1 MRTEPSVPNAEYLI
15 KSIAEQG
22 YTLESSIADLIDN
35 SVSAGATRIEVL
47 IDTRSRPLQLFI
59 ADNGH
64 GMSEDELKKN
74 MNFPSSSME
83 EERESE
89 DLGRFG
95 LGMKTASFA
104 QTRRFTVL
112 SRKAGEVTYAGRTW
126 DVNHLS
132 NASWEII
139 VHNDEEIYDCIN
151 KYNELSHGFLY
162 PFPDCTPNTI
172 VIWDGLYKFEENI
185 DPDQQSEILQ
195 KELNETIT
203 EHLQLIFHRFM
214 ERKDQ
219 LKIRINNNH
228 LKPFNPFPDSARG
241 ISAQQKTLLGNKLS
255 LEGFVLPNR
264 SLAESK
270 GASEWTLSHKSLID
284 MEGMYVY
291 RADRII
297 VFGGWNAIIKKS
309 ARLQLARLRV
319 EIGNGIDQLFHLNV
333 AKSSITIPYGER
345 IAFIRYVSALKT
357 EAEKEYRNYVI
368 TVPKTK
374 GEIKSL
380 FMKVP
385 TSNGLSL
392 EFDENFPLLQ
402 SLTDSLDQQQ
412 RKKMRIIFKMV
423 TTTMNKLRRVQSDV
437 NFVELAEKSGFSE
450 MEMKEMIGLLLDGGM
465 NRKDILNEIIPSMG
479 ISENS
484 LPESILN
491 LLK

>member
-1 MRTEPSVPNAEYLI
+1 MRTEQSVPNAEYLI

-35 SVSAGATRIEVL
+35 SVSAGANRIEVL
-47 IDTRSRPLQLFI
+47 IDTRARPLQLFI

-64 GMSEDELKKN
+64 GMSEEELKKN

-83 EERESE
+83 AERKSE

-112 SRKAGEVTYAGRTW
+112 SRKAGEETFAGRTW
-126 DVNHLS
+126 DVNHLAD
-132 NASWEII
+132 ASWEII
-139 VHNDEEIYDCIN
+139 VHNDKEIN
-151 KYNELSHGFLY
+151 ASVKKYRELSQGFLN
-162 PFPDCTPNTI
+162 PFSDFTPNTI

-185 DPDQQSEILQ
+185 DPDHQSEILQ

-214 ERKDQ
+214 ERKDPLQ
-219 LKIRINNNH
+219 IRVNNDH
-228 LKPFNPFPDSARG
+228 LKPFNPFPVSARS
-241 ISAQQKTLLGNKLS
+241 ISAQQKMLVGNKLS

-270 GASEWTLSHKSLID
+270 GTSEWTLSHKSLMD

-297 VFGGWNAIIKKS
+297 VFGGWNAVIKKS

-345 IAFIRYVSALKT
+345 IAFIRYVSTLKT
-357 EAEKEYRNYVI
+357 EAEKEYRNYV
-368 TVPKTK
+368 TTGPKTK
-374 GEIKSL
+374 AEVKSL
-380 FMKVP
+380 FMKVA
-385 TSNGLSL
+385 TTNGLSL
-392 EFDENFPLLQ
+392 EFDESFPLLQ
-402 SLTDSLDQQQ
+402 SLIDSLDQQQ

-423 TTTMNKLRRVQSDV
+423 TTTINKLRKVQSDE
-437 NFVELAEKSGFSE
+437 NFVELAEKSGIAE
-450 MEMKEMIGLLLDGGM
+450 TELKEMINVLLEGGM
-465 NRKDILNEIIPSMG
+465 NKKDILNDIIPSMG
-479 ISENS
+479 VSENS